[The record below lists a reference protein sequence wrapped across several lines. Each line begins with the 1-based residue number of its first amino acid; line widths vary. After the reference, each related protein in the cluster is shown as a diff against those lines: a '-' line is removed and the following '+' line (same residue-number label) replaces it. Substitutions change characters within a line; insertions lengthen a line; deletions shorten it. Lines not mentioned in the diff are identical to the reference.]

1 MCACV
6 CVCVLCVC
14 VCVCVAPCTVIFLC
28 ICWSAAIFFMCHYCH
43 GHIHRHHSYLFSSKH
58 TFFISVTCS
67 FTTLNHHHDCH
78 HHCHHLHHRWAF
90 LSASGKFHAPTEEYL
105 SLLVLSEFSRTP
117 VFIPTEQPD
126 QPFQFPQPDM
136 WRGLRNWVCRW
147 WEQHF
152 WGQPESEGLFVS
164 SQESWSTRQQHE
176 PVQLLVASSASSQWD
191 QAKHYRLQ
199 WGCFSGGWEFT
210 PLLTCRAA
218 SAQTDD
224 RYGLHRR

>member
-1 MCACV
+1 MSMYVCVLVV
-6 CVCVLCVC
+6 CVCS
-14 VCVCVAPCTVIFLC
+14 TVYCNISLYPLTCCHLFHVSLLPWSYSSPSLLPFFPIKMHFFSFL
-28 ICWSAAIFFMCHYCH
+28 SQAFFTM
-43 GHIHRHHSYLFSSKH
+43 
-58 TFFISVTCS
+58 
-67 FTTLNHHHDCH
+67 LNYHHDHLCH
-78 HHCHHLHHRWAF
+78 HHSHHLHHRQAY
-90 LSASGKFHAPTEEYL
+90 LSASGNFCASTEEYL

-126 QPFQFPQPDM
+126 QPFQFPQPDTS
-136 WRGLRNWVCRW
+136 RGLRNGVCRW

-176 PVQLLVASSASSQWD
+176 PVQLLVASSASNQWD
-191 QAKHYRLQ
+191 QAQLYRLQ

-210 PLLTCRAA
+210 PVITCGAP
-218 SAQTDD
+218 STQSDG